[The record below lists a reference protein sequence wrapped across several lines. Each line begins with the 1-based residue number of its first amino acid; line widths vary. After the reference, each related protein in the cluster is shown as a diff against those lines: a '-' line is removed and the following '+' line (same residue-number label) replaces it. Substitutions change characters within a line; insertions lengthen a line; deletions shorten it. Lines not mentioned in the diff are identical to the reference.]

1 MLEASHTRSI
11 PSLNQGDIVKMDKL
25 VGGITSDKCIY
36 QTLVMILVDDSLAY
50 DSPESIDDICCLE
63 VGSQVPPYDGQF
75 TIPFYRS
82 VARLDF
88 LGFNGSIINPH
99 IINPAMKEALV

>member
-1 MLEASHTRSI
+1 MLSSWQLSTRCCGPGLPI
-11 PSLNQGDIVKMDKL
+11 
-25 VGGITSDKCIY
+25 GGIMSDNSIY
-36 QTLVMILVDDSLAY
+36 QTLVMILVDGSLAY
-50 DSPESIDDICCLE
+50 DSPESIDDICSLE

-82 VARLDF
+82 IARLDV

>member
-1 MLEASHTRSI
+1 MT
-11 PSLNQGDIVKMDKL
+11 
-25 VGGITSDKCIY
+25 DKCIY
-36 QTLVMILVDDSLAY
+36 QTLVMILVDGSLAY
-50 DSPESIDDICCLE
+50 DSPESIDDICSLE

-82 VARLDF
+82 IARLDF
-88 LGFNGSIINPH
+88 LGVNGSIINPH